1 MDNEFYG
8 PQQPPRRRAT
18 LRSRGLERPSRPPF
32 LIAFVP
38 FSAARFDAT
47 ATALARACA
56 IALGGL
62 GAGGAWAQAVAPQV
76 AAPAPQVAASA
87 PAPQAAASAPAPQ
100 AAASAP
106 DAAIPSATSGSGA
119 RFAPTLK
126 ATDGSAD
133 PIVIEADKLSGRPDL
148 ETIAEGAVR
157 LRRGPFSL
165 KADRIDY
172 QQASDLVRATGDV
185 EIRRNGNVFSGPEV
199 QLKVQ
204 RFEGY
209 FLSPKY
215 HFERTDA
222 GGSADRF
229 VFLDESRGLAYGAS
243 YTSCPAPDPAWEL
256 KTDRVLLDTAA
267 DVGVAEGAVLRFYGV
282 PILAAPTL
290 SFPLSDARKSG
301 WLPPSINLDNKSGV
315 SVAAPYYWNIA
326 PNRDATLTPELLQRR
341 GAALGSEFRYL
352 EPSYQ
357 GRVGL
362 YALPGDRVADRDR
375 WSLDLGHQ
383 ARWDGPSIGA
393 VDYGLSVMRV
403 SDSDYWKD
411 FARNLPTVTPRLLPT
426 DAYARRRFD
435 STWGDT
441 QLYARVQRWQVLQDR
456 DLASS
461 IVSPYQR
468 EPQVGVSQ
476 RGAAQGFE
484 WRWETEGNQFTNDDS
499 ALITGS
505 RLHALGSIAR
515 PWSPIG
521 ADGWVVTPRLSLNTA
536 SYRTDTPMSDGR
548 TQATRT
554 IPTVSLDSTWI
565 LERDTTAFG
574 RSVVQTLEPRLLYVN
589 TPFRDQSALPS
600 FDSAPNDFNLTS
612 IYSDN
617 AFSGIDRVSDANQLT
632 AGVTTRFL
640 DRQTGAEALR
650 LGLAQRLLLRP
661 QRVTPDGVP
670 TRQRWSDVLLFGA
683 TSLVP
688 NWWLDSAIQYNGE
701 SSRTVRSLV
710 GARYSP
716 GPFRTINMAYRFT
729 RDSSEQV
736 ELGWQWPLNQQAR
749 DHAAATLARDALAA
763 DGEGPRAR
771 SSATAGCS
779 GAWYSVGRVNYSRRD
794 SRITDSIFGVEY
806 DSGCW
811 IGRIV
816 AERLS
821 TGRSEATTRL
831 LLQLELVGLSRLG
844 SNPLRVLKENVPG
857 YRLLRDDAASV
868 APAFANP

>member
-18 LRSRGLERPSRPPF
+18 LRSRGPGRPARPTF
-32 LIAFVP
+32 LNRFVP
-38 FSAARFDAT
+38 FLAVRFDAT
-47 ATALARACA
+47 ATALARLARTCA
-56 IALGGL
+56 VVLGGV
-62 GAGGAWAQAVAPQV
+62 GVDAAWAQAT
-76 AAPAPQVAASA
+76 APA
-87 PAPQAAASAPAPQ
+87 AAASAPQ
-100 AAASAP
+100 RAASAP
-106 DAAIPSATSGSGA
+106 EATPVASTNGA
-119 RFAPTLK
+119 RFAPTLRSS
-126 ATDGSAD
+126 DGAAD
-133 PIVIEADKLSGRPDL
+133 PIVIEADRLSGRPDL
-148 ETIAEGAVR
+148 ETIAEGGVQ

-165 KADRIDY
+165 KADRIEY
-172 QQASDLVRATGDV
+172 QQASDLVRATGEV

-204 RFEGY
+204 RFEGF

-222 GGSADRF
+222 GGSAERF

-267 DVGVAEGAVLRFYGV
+267 DIGVAEGAVLRFYGV
-282 PILAAPTL
+282 PILAAPSL

-301 WLPPSINLDNKSGV
+301 WLPPGINLDSKSGV

-326 PNRDATLTPELLQRR
+326 PNRDATFVPELLQRR

-352 EPSYQ
+352 EPSFQ
-357 GRVGL
+357 GEINTTM
-362 YALPGDRVADRDR
+362 LPGDRVADRDR

-383 ARWDGPSIGA
+383 ARWDGPYLGA
-393 VDYGLSVMRV
+393 VDYGLSVLRV

-411 FARNLPTVTPRLLPT
+411 FAHKLPTVTPRLLPT
-426 DAYARRRFD
+426 HAYASRRFD
-435 STWGDT
+435 SRWGDT
-441 QLYARVQRWQVLQDR
+441 QVYARVQRWQVLQDR
-456 DLASS
+456 DLTSR

-468 EPQVGVSQ
+468 EPQVGVRQ

-484 WRWETEGNQFTNDDS
+484 WTWETEGNEFTNDDTT
-499 ALITGS
+499 LITGS
-505 RLHALGSIAR
+505 RAHALGSIAR

-521 ADGWVVTPRLSLNTA
+521 ADGWVVTPRLSLNAA
-536 SYRTDTPMSDGR
+536 SYRTDTPMPDGR

-554 IPTVSLDSTWI
+554 IPTVSLDSTWV
-565 LERDTTAFG
+565 LERDTVAFG
-574 RSVVQTLEPRLLYVN
+574 RPVVQTLEPRLLYVN
-589 TPFRDQSALPS
+589 TPFRDQSTLPNY
-600 FDSAPNDFNLTS
+600 DSAPNDFNLTS
-612 IYSDN
+612 IYADN

-661 QRVTPDGVP
+661 QRVTPDGLP
-670 TRQRWSDVLLFGA
+670 NSQRWSDVLLFGA

-688 NWWLDSAIQYNGE
+688 NWWLDSAVQYNGE

-729 RDSSEQV
+729 RDSSEQI
-736 ELGWQWPLNQQAR
+736 ELGWQWPINQLAR
-749 DHAAATLARDALAA
+749 DHAAAAQARDAMAA
-763 DGEGPRAR
+763 EGSGLFSRPP
-771 SSATAGCS
+771 ATAGCS
-779 GAWYSVGRVNYSRRD
+779 GAWYSVGRINYSRRD

-857 YRLLRDDAASV
+857 YRLLRDDASSV